1 MIDFPSSTEVRKR
14 IPKEAFYKK
23 VKFTTSQ
30 KNHFVSDVEKIVVE
44 NSLTKE
50 SLNLTADSD
59 IKEIILLS
67 MSLKKQE
74 YDSGVVEEIARQ
86 NPHKLVFLLIFGE
99 KRQLA
104 VYHSRLYRTQ
114 WLAERELDL
123 KLRGLTL
130 DDMWESFV
138 ERVALHDERAVGT
151 GSLSLDERLA
161 LQERILRLEKSIKTT
176 DAAVWRE
183 RQPHKSFALHTK
195 LREYKKEL
203 EELKSGSHGRNK
215 I

>member
-14 IPKEAFYKK
+14 MPKEAFYKH
-23 VKFTTSQ
+23 VKFTPHQ
-30 KNHFVSDVEKIVVE
+30 KNNFVSDVEKIVVE

-74 YDSGVVEEIARQ
+74 YDSGVVAEIARQ

-104 VYHSRLYRTQ
+104 VYYSRLYQTP
-114 WLAERELDL
+114 WIDERELGL
-123 KLRGLTL
+123 KLHGLTL

-138 ERVALHDERAVGT
+138 ERVALHDERASCT

-183 RQPHKSFALHTK
+183 RQPHKSFALHAK

>member
-1 MIDFPSSTEVRKR
+1 MIDFPSSTEVRR
-14 IPKEAFYKK
+14 RLPKEAFYKK

-30 KNHFVSDVEKIVVE
+30 KNHFVSDVEKIAVE

-67 MSLKKQE
+67 MTLKKQE

-86 NPHKLVFLLIFGE
+86 NPHKLVFLFIFGE

-104 VYHSRLYRTQ
+104 VYYRRLYQTP
-114 WLAERELDL
+114 WIDERELDL
-123 KLRGLTL
+123 KLHGLTL

-183 RQPHKSFALHTK
+183 QQPHRRFALYTR

-203 EELKSGSHGRNK
+203 EKLKNGPHGRNK